1 MGRGFQ
7 DQNEDPL
14 ESEGMRKMFIG
25 GINRETALD
34 SINEHFSKFGTIV
47 DSVIIKDHD
56 NCSRGFGFVTY
67 ERSAEVEVAF
77 QSRPHIIDDKE
88 LDIKRA
94 IPRDLPPN
102 AHQKIKKLFVGGV
115 APGFTPEEFE
125 KYIQERHPAE
135 YGTMTKIDF
144 MKGQDGQN
152 KGFGFVECSSQEFAD
167 RLTIC
172 EQQFFINGKKMGIK
186 KAEPKPGEGGDMGG
200 GRGGGMRGGGGR
212 GGGFG
217 GGRGGGFGGR
227 GGGQRGGGRG
237 GGDGGVRAGQ
247 GFVADKEGDWNC
259 DGCGNSNFA
268 RRTECNRCKAPK
280 TSSGGGGGGGG
291 GAQYSTQYPSTN
303 YGGGY
308 GGGQATGGGGYGGSS
323 YGGSAGGGG
332 GYGAPVAG
340 GYGAPAAGGY
350 GQATGGGYDNYGG
363 AGGYGAPN
371 GGGAAAGGGYNPY

>member
-186 KAEPKPGEGGDMGG
+186 KAEPKPESKGPTLSRDGMQLSLKKTLETPDALDKFMEFAKKDLSEENLVFWLEVKNFKSRWDATTDLA
-200 GRGGGMRGGGGR
+200 GRGKDAKWMIEQFLQEGSPQQVCIGDTRVKEVLDAVGEDYTREMFDLPEDIAYGTLKFDIFSRFDESEEGMKL
-212 GGGFG
+212 F
-217 GGRGGGFGGR
+217 
-227 GGGQRGGGRG
+227 
-237 GGDGGVRAGQ
+237 
-247 GFVADKEGDWNC
+247 KERD
-259 DGCGNSNFA
+259 DLI
-268 RRTECNRCKAPK
+268 EKI
-280 TSSGGGGGGGG
+280 
-291 GAQYSTQYPSTN
+291 PSRVSVT
-303 YGGGY
+303 
-308 GGGQATGGGGYGGSS
+308 GSS
-323 YGGSAGGGG
+323 FEK
-332 GYGAPVAG
+332 
-340 GYGAPAAGGY
+340 
-350 GQATGGGYDNYGG
+350 DK
-363 AGGYGAPN
+363 
-371 GGGAAAGGGYNPY
+371 